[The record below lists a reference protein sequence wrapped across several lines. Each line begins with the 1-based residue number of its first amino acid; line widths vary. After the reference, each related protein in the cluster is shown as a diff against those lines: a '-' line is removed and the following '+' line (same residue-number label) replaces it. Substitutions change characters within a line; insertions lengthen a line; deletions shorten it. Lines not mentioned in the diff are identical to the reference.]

1 MDRPKRPVSTGKRP
15 VYEPCMPHSARIVQ
29 DFYPARRAARRPP
42 ASPGKGDPASPC
54 SALFGLVGASSG
66 FCHLYSGGGGSLLR
80 TRLCRKPLQGG
91 PVVRDWVGFGGMSN
105 GLRGGLTPSGVHGKG
120 GIDIDG
126 SRTAGRID
134 LGQGVPVSTVLWVVL
149 NGRFPV
155 PRAMLMSSLPRCWNG
170 IMRGAVWPVLLAWR
184 KARGGIMGSGSRTAR
199 LTAGLVER
207 AWRRPVG
214 RTAPESVRL
223 SLPSRALAARASR
236 RSRGP

>member
-91 PVVRDWVGFGGMSN
+91 PVVWNWVGFGGIWWDIAGCRTVFAGTSRGWSKEPVQISRNNRNSQDEAYRGKTASPTIKRSAKKSPGIRSN
-105 GLRGGLTPSGVHGKG
+105 S
-120 GIDIDG
+120 
-126 SRTAGRID
+126 
-134 LGQGVPVSTVLWVVL
+134 
-149 NGRFPV
+149 
-155 PRAMLMSSLPRCWNG
+155 
-170 IMRGAVWPVLLAWR
+170 
-184 KARGGIMGSGSRTAR
+184 
-199 LTAGLVER
+199 
-207 AWRRPVG
+207 
-214 RTAPESVRL
+214 AP
-223 SLPSRALAARASR
+223 AR
-236 RSRGP
+236 RSRQFFSFLVTTKPDAPLPFARRIV

>member
-1 MDRPKRPVSTGKRP
+1 M
-15 VYEPCMPHSARIVQ
+15 EIQ
-29 DFYPARRAARRPP
+29 ARRI
-42 ASPGKGDPASPC
+42 GININYINGLGD
-54 SALFGLVGASSG
+54 
-66 FCHLYSGGGGSLLR
+66 GGGCSLLR
-80 TRLCRKPLQGG
+80 TRLCRKSLQGG
-91 PVVRDWVGFGGMSN
+91 PVVGGLAGFGGIW
-105 GLRGGLTPSGVHGKG
+105 RGVERPSRGLTPSGVHGKG

-126 SRTAGRID
+126 SRPAGRSD
-134 LGQGVPVSTVLWVVL
+134 LGQGVPVSTVLCVVL

-184 KARGGIMGSGSRTAR
+184 KARGGTMGSGSRAAR
-199 LTAGLVER
+199 LTAGLLER